1 MALNALAAPPG
12 VAGWLVGALGA
23 TQVQV
28 LAWRQLSGGAIQE
41 NWAFQARLRGGPY
54 AGTLE
59 AVLRTD
65 APTGV
70 AASHGRLAEY
80 AILDAAHKAGV
91 KVPEP
96 LAVCADPGVI
106 GKPFYVMRR
115 LEGTALGHILVNDAK
130 WTGDR
135 AELVASLGS
144 ELAKLHKIRPPQAAL
159 GFLGEPPASPALAA
173 VAAYRTWLD
182 GYRTARPAL
191 ELALRWLEVNA
202 PATDAVVLCHRD
214 FRTGNFM
221 ADEAGLA
228 GILDWEFA
236 GWGDRHE
243 DIGWFCAKC
252 WRFGQISREA
262 GGVGARDDF
271 LRGYAGAGGD
281 ALDSAKLRYWEI
293 MAHARWAVIALQQ
306 NERFVAGGEASLDLA
321 LTGRRIAELEYELLA
336 AIDAA
341 APAGDLPPGLPR
353 DRADVAELAALARDV
368 LTRELLSQ
376 MAEGARLKG
385 LMLANALGV
394 VARTL
399 ARESRDDSDGNRAL
413 ATTIRNGAHD
423 GDRGLHGA
431 LCSDAKAR
439 TLLFNPKYPF

>member
-1 MALNALAAPPG
+1 MALNAHAAPPG
-12 VAGWLVGALGA
+12 LAGWLVGALGA

-41 NWAFQARLRGGPY
+41 NWAFQARLRGGPN

-70 AASHGRLAEY
+70 AASHGRIAEY
-80 AILDAAHKAGV
+80 TILDAANKAGV

-96 LAVCADPGVI
+96 LAVCADPSVI

-135 AELVASLGS
+135 AALVASLGG

-159 GFLGEPPASPALAA
+159 GFLGEAPASPALAA
-173 VAAYRTWLD
+173 VEAYRTWLD
-182 GYRTARPAL
+182 GYRVARPAL
-191 ELALRWLEVNA
+191 ELALRWLERNA
-202 PATDAVVLCHRD
+202 PETDAVVLCHRD

-221 ADEAGLA
+221 ADETGLA

-252 WRFGQISREA
+252 WRFGQIAREA
-262 GGVGARDDF
+262 GGVGARADF
-271 LRGYAGAGGD
+271 LRGYATAGGAAVD
-281 ALDSAKLRYWEI
+281 PAKLRYWEI
-293 MAHARWAVIALQQ
+293 MAHARWATIALQQ

-336 AIDAA
+336 AIDADA
-341 APAGDLPPGLPR
+341 QAGGLPPGLPR
-353 DRADVAELAALARDV
+353 DRADASELASLARDV
-368 LTRELLSQ
+368 LAGELLSQ

-385 LMLANALGV
+385 LMLANALGI

-399 ARESRDDSDGNRAL
+399 AAEPCNDGDGNRAL
-413 ATTIRNGAHD
+413 AAAIRSGKHD
-423 GDRGLHGA
+423 ADRGLHGA
-431 LCSDAKAR
+431 LRDDAKAR

>member
-1 MALNALAAPPG
+1 MALNAHAAPPG
-12 VAGWLVGALGA
+12 LAGWLVSALGA
-23 TQVQV
+23 AQVQV

-41 NWAFQARLRGGPY
+41 NWAFQARLRGGPH
-54 AGTLE
+54 AGTLD

-96 LAVCADPGVI
+96 LAVCADPSVI

-135 AELVASLGS
+135 SALVASLGN

-159 GFLGEPPASPALAA
+159 GFLDAPPASPALAA

-182 GYRTARPAL
+182 GYRVARPAL

-202 PATDAVVLCHRD
+202 PTTDTLVLCHRD

-221 ADEAGLA
+221 ADETGLA

-252 WRFGQISREA
+252 WRFGQVAREA
-262 GGVGARDDF
+262 GGIGAREDF
-271 LRGYAGAGGD
+271 LRGYGGAGGAAID
-281 ALDSAKLRYWEI
+281 PAKLRYWEI

-336 AIDAA
+336 AIDAH
-341 APAGDLPPGLPR
+341 APAGELPPGLPH
-353 DRADVAELAALARDV
+353 DRADAAELADLARDV
-368 LTRELLSQ
+368 LARELLSQ

-385 LMLANALGV
+385 LMLANALGI

-399 ARESRDDSDGNRAL
+399 AAEPPNDGDGNRAL
-413 ATTIRNGAHD
+413 AAEIRKGAHD
-423 GDRGLHGA
+423 SERGLHGA
-431 LCSDAKAR
+431 LRDDAKAR

>member
-1 MALNALAAPPG
+1 MALNAHAAPPG
-12 VAGWLVGALGA
+12 LAGWLVGALGA

-41 NWAFQARLRGGPY
+41 NWAFQARLRGGPH

-70 AASHGRLAEY
+70 AASHGRIAEY

-96 LAVCADPGVI
+96 LAVCADPSVI

-130 WTGDR
+130 WTGNR
-135 AELVASLGS
+135 AALAESLGR
-144 ELAKLHKIRPPQAAL
+144 ELAKLHRIRPPQEAL
-159 GFLGEPPASPALAA
+159 AFLGVPPASPALAA
-173 VAAYRTWLD
+173 VGAYRTWLD
-182 GYRTARPAL
+182 GYRVARPAL

-202 PATDAVVLCHRD
+202 PATATVVLCHRD

-221 ADEAGLA
+221 ADAEGLA

-236 GWGDRHE
+236 GWGDPLE

-252 WRFGQISREA
+252 WRFGQVAREA
-262 GGVGARDDF
+262 GGIGAREDF
-271 LRGYAGAGGD
+271 LRGYAKAGGVAVD
-281 ALDSAKLRYWEI
+281 PGHLRYWEI
-293 MAHARWAVIALQQ
+293 MAHARWATIALQQ

-336 AIDAA
+336 AIDADA
-341 APAGDLPPGLPR
+341 KPGALPPGLPR
-353 DRADVAELAALARDV
+353 DRADASELAALARDV

-376 MAEGARLKG
+376 MAEGARLNG
-385 LMLANALGV
+385 LMLANALGI

-399 ARESRDDSDGNRAL
+399 AAEPKNNDDGNRAL
-413 ATTIRNGAHD
+413 GAAIRSGTHD
-423 GDRGLHGA
+423 SDRGLHGA
-431 LCSDAKAR
+431 LRDDAKAR
-439 TLLFNPKYPF
+439 TLLFNPKYPV